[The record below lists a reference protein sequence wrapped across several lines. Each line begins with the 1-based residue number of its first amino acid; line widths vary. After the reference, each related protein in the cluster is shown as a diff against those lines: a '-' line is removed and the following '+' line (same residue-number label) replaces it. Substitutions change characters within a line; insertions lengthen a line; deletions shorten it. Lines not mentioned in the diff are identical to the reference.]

1 MTAMNEPDDDGQ
13 HCAEARATYWGV
25 AVQIWLVRLRPRLAV
40 AAVVLLLGML
50 LPAESYA
57 RQYAFA
63 ETLQFVIFA
72 VAAPALLVLGRPWR
86 FLRLTRGQGS
96 SSGPDRRFTPSR
108 WPGVSRPA
116 AVLVVFIALVIAWR
130 LPVAVNALP
139 GDPAL
144 TVAEA
149 VTLLASGSGVWLELV
164 ESPPL
169 RPGLSRPQRAA
180 MAAAAMWTIW
190 VLAYIMGMSHG
201 AWFAAYR
208 HPGHGLSTAADQQL
222 AAGIMWAVPALC
234 FMPVIYGS
242 LIAWLGD
249 SDDPDKEL
257 REAVHHE
264 SARASLGGRPR
275 PPRGWRGP

>member
-1 MTAMNEPDDDGQ
+1 V
-13 HCAEARATYWGV
+13 R
-25 AVQIWLVRLRPRLAV
+25 IWLARLRRRLAV
-40 AAVVLLLGML
+40 VAVVLVLGML
-50 LPAESYA
+50 LPSESYA

-63 ETLQFVIFA
+63 GTLQFVIFA
-72 VAAPALLVLGRPWR
+72 VAAPALLVLGGPWR
-86 FLRLTRGQGS
+86 FLSLTRRHGS
-96 SSGPDRRFTPSR
+96 SPGPARRFTPSR

-116 AVLVVFIALVIAWR
+116 AVLVAFIAVVIAWR
-130 LPVAVNALP
+130 LPVTVNALP

-169 RPGLSRPQRAA
+169 LPGLSRPQRAA
-180 MAAAAMWTIW
+180 MAAGAMWAIW

-234 FMPVIYGS
+234 FMPVIYGT

-249 SDDPDKEL
+249 SDDPDQDL

-264 SARASLGGRPR
+264 PARASPGGWPG
-275 PPRGWRGP
+275 PPRGWRRP

>member
-1 MTAMNEPDDDGQ
+1 M
-13 HCAEARATYWGV
+13 R
-25 AVQIWLVRLRPRLAV
+25 IWLARLRRRLAV
-40 AAVVLLLGML
+40 VAVVLVLGML

-57 RQYAFA
+57 RRYAFV

-72 VAAPALLVLGRPWR
+72 AAAPALLVLGGPWR
-86 FLRLTRGQGS
+86 FLRMTRRRDS
-96 SSGPDRRFTPSR
+96 SPGPVRRARPSR
-108 WPGVSRPA
+108 WLGVSRPA
-116 AVLVVFIALVIAWR
+116 VVLVAFIAVVIAWR

-164 ESPPL
+164 ESPAVL
-169 RPGLSRPQRAA
+169 PGLSRPQRAA

-234 FMPVIYGS
+234 FMPVIYGT

-257 REAVHHE
+257 REAVHRE
-264 SARASLGGRPR
+264 SARASLGGWPG
-275 PPRGWRGP
+275 PPRGWRRP